1 MALSEDAAAAAGRI
15 PKDESAP
22 LRTALPN
29 RSVASKTDNSSLR
42 APSPPSEDGSQCG
55 RSPSPLKPRH
65 LDRSPSVTN
74 APTSHPISPASSAH
88 ERLQP
93 DGMSESPSQSCA
105 PVSAQTGQVCSNCG
119 TSRTPLWRRSP
130 QGATICNACGL
141 YLKARNAARPTN
153 LKRPPT
159 IVPSGSQSATGSTSP
174 KEASPQAVPQAA
186 GAKYVAADQTP
197 KGTCP
202 GGGRCNGTGGAEGCS
217 GCPAYNNRV
226 AKSASLNVL
235 QGQHSTPSKVEPGV
249 ADDSNAIDIAALQSQ
264 AQNTTVVIACQNC
277 GTTITPLWRRDEQGH
292 TICNA
297 CGLYYKLH
305 GVHRP
310 VTMKKSV
317 IKRRKRVIPA
327 SHEGGHEGSAPVE
340 SVESSSPPPE
350 MSTARGSMNPDGSVN
365 LGMRRREEHEALQ
378 LVPES
383 VLRQN
388 RPSPPLPSGDLTQ
401 YQSSQP
407 RHHRE
412 LAPDSLND
420 DNRLAP
426 ITSLAGTIGRQSSL
440 SPASFLSP
448 TRKRSFG
455 EAGHPSLSES
465 ESNKRLS
472 SIKSI
477 LNPTN
482 APRAP
487 SISPRMRGAEEL
499 AQQRMYQGS
508 PAGTSASAPSP
519 GMYPTAS
526 LAAPRDQQYLHS
538 RSGSGESDPSK
549 AEKRAALQREAER
562 MRELLAAKERELA
575 EFGS

>member
-1 MALSEDAAAAAGRI
+1 MALSEDAAAAVRRI

-29 RSVASKTDNSSLR
+29 RRHVRITEPKLRTGPDPDWPSL
-42 APSPPSEDGSQCG
+42 
-55 RSPSPLKPRH
+55 
-65 LDRSPSVTN
+65 
-74 APTSHPISPASSAH
+74 
-88 ERLQP
+88 
-93 DGMSESPSQSCA
+93 
-105 PVSAQTGQVCSNCG
+105 
-119 TSRTPLWRRSP
+119 

-174 KEASPQAVPQAA
+174 KEASPQAVQQAA

-235 QGQHSTPSKVEPGV
+235 QGQQSTPSKVEPGV

-327 SHEGGHEGSAPVE
+327 SHEGGHEGSAPVD
-340 SVESSSPPPE
+340 
-350 MSTARGSMNPDGSVN
+350 ARGSMNPDGSVN

-401 YQSSQP
+401 YQSSHP

-426 ITSLAGTIGRQSSL
+426 ITSLAGTVGRQSSL

-455 EAGHPSLSES
+455 EAGHPNSSES

-482 APRAP
+482 VQRAP

-519 GMYPTAS
+519 NMYPTAS
-526 LAAPRDQQYLHS
+526 LAAPHDQHYHS
-538 RSGSGESDPSK
+538 RSASGESDPSK

-575 EFGS
+575 EFGN